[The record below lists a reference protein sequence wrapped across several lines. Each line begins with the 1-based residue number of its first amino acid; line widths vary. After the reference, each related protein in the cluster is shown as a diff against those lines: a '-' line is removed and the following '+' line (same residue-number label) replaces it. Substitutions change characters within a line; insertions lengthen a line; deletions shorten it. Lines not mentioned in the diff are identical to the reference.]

1 MDRMPVVAG
10 RFYPAGEKALA
21 AQVDGFLGE
30 PPEHEETAL
39 AVVAPHAGYAYSGAI
54 AGSVFSR
61 VRIPRLVVVLCPNHT
76 GIGARAA
83 IMAHGAFRLPG
94 ASIAI
99 DGPLAEE
106 FRGLALLTDDP
117 RAHREEHS
125 LEVQLPFL
133 LRKNPKVRIVPV
145 CLGAMPYA
153 SCARIGVALAD
164 VVKNHGR
171 DVLVV
176 ASTDM
181 SHYLPVAEAE
191 RRDRLALARIEALD
205 PKGLYETVRD
215 NDISMCGVIPT
226 TVALVAAVAG
236 GAKEA
241 ELVRY
246 GHSGEASGDLE
257 RVVGYAGMIIR

>member
-10 RFYPAGEKALA
+10 RFYPADEKALA

-30 PPEHEETAL
+30 PREEETAM
-39 AVVAPHAGYAYSGAI
+39 AVISPHAGYAYSGAI

-61 VRIPRLVVVLCPNHT
+61 VRVPRLVVVLCPNHT

-83 IMAHGAFRLPG
+83 IMAHGSFRLPG

-164 VVKNHGR
+164 VVKNHG

-176 ASTDM
+176 SSTDM
-181 SHYLPVAEAE
+181 SHYLPVADAE
-191 RRDRLALARIEALD
+191 RRDRLAIDKVLALD

-241 ELVRY
+241 ELVHY
-246 GHSGEASGDLE
+246 GHSGQASGDLE